1 MIYYFVFKLYSSHS
15 LTPYYHQAPNHHQFS
30 MLIHYFLITFYV
42 IFRNSWQTIIHGPLH
57 EGEATRLAELGL
69 ISITYFTYIF
79 KTSSLF
85 FSIPFSGGF
94 FIFEID

>member
-1 MIYYFVFKLYSSHS
+1 MYNQKEGEKKHEFLYV
-15 LTPYYHQAPNHHQFS
+15 Y
-30 MLIHYFLITFYV
+30 I
-42 IFRNSWQTIIHGPLH
+42 H